1 MDRTELIRANIF
13 PFAHAAIEDW
23 TTFPWHLYAH
33 SAKSSQVLAIDVFG
47 TIKSLGPTERDAVLA
62 TVAGRL
68 GLAVQ
73 GPWEVHLE
81 WQDAGNGL
89 NELTPTQ
96 VDAVAISPNAM
107 ILFECK
113 FTEAGGGCS
122 QIKPD
127 RLGRVACD
135 GAYRPQINPQN
146 GIEAR
151 CALAGKGI
159 RYWDHIPTVFGVD
172 GGADHAPCLFAFDSY
187 QWMRNVLLA
196 RSLRMTTGKQTR
208 VVAAFVDAPHL
219 QTAAKV
225 ASGVLGQ
232 KPVLPIDAVV
242 PLSYAGIIAAA
253 AEAAPS
259 EVWSEL
265 AIWVEAKIARTRS
278 A

>member
-1 MDRTELIRANIF
+1 MDRNELIRANIF
-13 PFAHAAIEDW
+13 PPARAAIEDW
-23 TTFPWHLYAH
+23 ATFPWHRYAH
-33 SAKSSQVLAIDVFG
+33 SPKSSQVLAIDVFG
-47 TIKSLGPTERDAVLA
+47 TIKSRGSQERDAVLA
-62 TVAGRL
+62 VIAGRL
-68 GLAVQ
+68 DLPVQ
-73 GPWEVHLE
+73 GPWAVHLE

-135 GAYRPQINPQN
+135 GAYRIQINPQN

-151 CALAGKGI
+151 CALAGKSI
-159 RYWDHIPTVFGVD
+159 RYWDHIPAVFGFD
-172 GGADHAPCLFAFDSY
+172 GEVDHAPCPFAFDPY

-208 VVAAFVDAPHL
+208 VVAAFVDAPYL

-225 ASGVLGQ
+225 ASGGLGQ
-232 KPVLPIDAVV
+232 RPVLPIDAIV
-242 PLSYAGIIAAA
+242 PLSYAAIINAAA
-253 AEAAPS
+253 AAAPS
-259 EVWSEL
+259 EVWSQL
-265 AIWVEAKIARTRS
+265 RLWVKAKIEQFRS
-278 A
+278 G